1 MRRGA
6 RKYKSNTAHNLC
18 KGSEGSDAQ
27 SPSTEELEEI
37 QYTSGAVIT
46 PRTSS
51 TKVIIRH
58 SCITRKGNRQGIEE
72 EEEDVQGA

>member
-46 PRTSS
+46 PRTRS
-51 TKVIIRH
+51 TKVTIKH
-58 SCITRKGNRQGIEE
+58 SCVTRRRNRQEKE
-72 EEEDVQGA
+72 VEQGA